1 VVEVTGAVRRLIM
14 QHIVINTVRSHALFV
29 SALQPSDDPGAEQV
43 RQAITGAVRRFGSRG
58 CAGRMAQEF
67 GDHPETAVA
76 RMRWAREIVAETFE
90 AAPAR
95 ISHTRPV
102 TASRTVLV
110 AAAA

>member
-1 VVEVTGAVRRLIM
+1 
-14 QHIVINTVRSHALFV
+14 
-29 SALQPSDDPGAEQV
+29 
-43 RQAITGAVRRFGSRG
+43 
-58 CAGRMAQEF
+58 MAQEF
-67 GDHPETAVA
+67 GDHPETSVA

-90 AAPAR
+90 AAPAT

>member
-1 VVEVTGAVRRLIM
+1 M
-14 QHIVINTVRSHALFV
+14 QHIAINTVRSQALFV

-43 RQAITGAVRRFGSRG
+43 RQAITGAIRQFRSRG

-76 RMRWAREIVAETFE
+76 RMRWARQIVAETFL
-90 AAPAR
+90 AATAR
-95 ISHTRPV
+95 VSHTPPV
-102 TASRTVLV
+102 TASRTVRV